1 MKRALVIGINKWDA
15 CKDRPGVLAAVRDRL
30 SRSLPQTRGIPVVTL
45 SAIQGQNLD
54 KLMAAVLSAYTV
66 WNRRVP
72 TADLNRWLEDVTSV
86 HPPPAAAGRRI
97 RMKYMTQA
105 KTRPPTFA
113 IFCSRPDDL
122 PASYLRYL
130 ENAMRDAFD
139 LPGTPI
145 RLNLRRGDNPYAKTK
160 K

>member
-1 MKRALVIGINKWDA
+1 
-15 CKDRPGVLAAVRDRL
+15 
-30 SRSLPQTRGIPVVTL
+30 
-45 SAIQGQNLD
+45 
-54 KLMAAVLSAYTV
+54 
-66 WNRRVP
+66 
-72 TADLNRWLEDVTSV
+72 
-86 HPPPAAAGRRI
+86 
-97 RMKYMTQA
+97 MKYMTQA